1 MSNWAGEVVD
11 LRFRF
16 RSGFQGSVGYENE
29 TYWSGFDG
37 FAFDNIEISK
47 QQTSFTNIYDDN
59 QPVTVN
65 NLEPGDEIVEQVPFN
80 FENDKTYRISAQI
93 TPDASWTNEQEI
105 NNELKYFVT
114 TQNLFDPAV
123 VSVDFFDDGG
133 LYAEGELPI
142 ENSYKLWK
150 Y

>member
-16 RSGFQGSVGYENE
+16 RSGFQGSIGYENE
-29 TYWSGFDG
+29 TYWSGLDG

-80 FENDKTYRISAQI
+80 FEMIKHTVLVRKSRLMLHGL
-93 TPDASWTNEQEI
+93 TNKKSI
-105 NNELKYFVT
+105 MN
-114 TQNLFDPAV
+114 
-123 VSVDFFDDGG
+123 
-133 LYAEGELPI
+133 
-142 ENSYKLWK
+142 
-150 Y
+150 